1 MSDLLMLMESLA
13 EEAMVEYHITCREC
27 ETLMDMDQAQC
38 VECGW
43 VNPLVHWGTTWG
55 RSV

>member
-13 EEAMVEYHITCREC
+13 EEAMVLYHITCREC
-27 ETLMDMDQAQC
+27 GIHMDMDQPQC
-38 VECGW
+38 AGCGW

-55 RSV
+55 RIV